1 MGVCRWLNGFIPAL
15 FMNPQCTFMMPTC
28 NRYRPTARDRSRVGV
43 RRGVVRSDGVERDG
57 VGSGESTTEEVD
69 AAPNESST
77 TTDTFPEPV
86 DFIDCGSAI
95 PRAYSASAIPV
106 NGHHGI
112 ISPSSLQVD

>member
-1 MGVCRWLNGFIPAL
+1 
-15 FMNPQCTFMMPTC
+15 MNPQCTFMMPTC

-43 RRGVVRSDGVERDG
+43 RRGVVRSDGVEREG